1 MSNLFELFNPNAAH
15 WRRQRDLDKVAVVP
29 SRNGA
34 QGPMRIDLDKG
45 TIVLPA
51 RPASDVDP
59 TATAEAETSSAKTS
73 SGPVADQDPSAAE
86 EAAGAQESTPG
97 Q

>member
-1 MSNLFELFNPNAAH
+1 MTNLFEIFNPNAAH

-51 RPASDVDP
+51 KKDAADRSDKSGQPDTDVQSDK
-59 TATAEAETSSAKTS
+59 ADQSHTAE
-73 SGPVADQDPSAAE
+73 PQDPE
-86 EAAGAQESTPG
+86 VPQD
-97 Q
+97 

>member
-1 MSNLFELFNPNAAH
+1 MTNLFEIFNPNAAH

-51 RPASDVDP
+51 KKATDEVDASPQKSSDQNPADASPADE
-59 TATAEAETSSAKTS
+59 ATDA
-73 SGPVADQDPSAAE
+73 ADEPQD
-86 EAAGAQESTPG
+86 
-97 Q
+97 

>member
-1 MSNLFELFNPNAAH
+1 MSNLFEIFNPDAAH

-34 QGPMRIDLDKG
+34 QGPMRVDLDKG
-45 TIVLPA
+45 TIVLPTRAA
-51 RPASDVDP
+51 RNPDATQTEAP
-59 TATAEAETSSAKTS
+59 TQEPEDTQEPEAT
-73 SGPVADQDPSAAE
+73 
-86 EAAGAQESTPG
+86 QEPTEG